1 MFYVTK
7 KVDSHHFMVKDTY
20 DDAVEMYSDEQ
31 LYNVVKHG
39 VVRVLGVHYKVS
51 KEGIEA
57 YIVVPNS
64 KSGALEDADCFDDYA
79 RNVLTNQLKVLG
91 VRFYESDCIFNDSSL
106 TVAIPFICGESARK
120 VNEYGA
126 WVLVNKGFERQ
137 VMIGTRRCAK
147 EEGIKIEIY
156 PGEKGYTYFR
166 FDV

>member
-7 KVDSHHFMVKDTY
+7 KVDSHHYMVKDTY

-31 LYNVVKHG
+31 LYNVVKNG
-39 VVRVLGVHYKVS
+39 VVRVLGVHHNVS

-57 YIVVPNS
+57 YIVVPHS

-79 RNVLTNQLKVLG
+79 RSVLTNRLKILG
-91 VRFYESDCIFNDSSL
+91 VKFRESDCVYKDSIL
-106 TVAIPFICGESARK
+106 TVAIPFICGDSAWK
-120 VNEYGA
+120 VNEYGK

-137 VMIGTRRCAK
+137 VMRETRRCAK
-147 EEGIKIEIY
+147 EEGIKIDIY